1 MILLSHYCCQT
12 EPPFRIENK
21 VMKGEVISFDS
32 QYTSVGEL
40 LFDSLKNNPD
50 IIGQVRIDEFY
61 LVRLRKNKRR

>member
-1 MILLSHYCCQT
+1 
-12 EPPFRIENK
+12 
-21 VMKGEVISFDS
+21 MKGKVISLDS

-61 LVRLRKNKRR
+61 LDAIKEK

>member
-1 MILLSHYCCQT
+1 
-12 EPPFRIENK
+12 
-21 VMKGEVISFDS
+21 MKGKVISLDS

-61 LVRLRKNKRR
+61 LDTIKEK